1 MTAALGFGSHFI
13 VGVGIENVSE
23 ADERAKERERERE
36 RAGARVCDC
45 VCVRILLRQ
54 PNDQD

>member
-36 RAGARVCDC
+36 SRRARVCEDF
-45 VCVRILLRQ
+45 VA
-54 PNDQD
+54 PAE